1 MTRLA
6 FAYLCRYSKADLMK
20 HLIFSLMILLVISSC
35 SSDAKVSNEEAQENA
50 QVDVVPDRMLTMEI
64 EGMVCEM
71 GCGSSIRKELVG
83 LGGVSAVEFDFEEE
97 RASNTAKIA
106 FDKDKVSVDE
116 IVKAI
121 GEINK
126 GQFTVGKVSSE
137 TLQESHVHQNE
148 SAHAEEKA
156 QTEVQS
162 VGFEIP
168 NLLDFFAE
176 IM

>member
-1 MTRLA
+1 MKQLA
-6 FAYLCRYSKADLMK
+6 FFVMI
-20 HLIFSLMILLVISSC
+20 IFAVAAC
-35 SSDAKVSNEEAQENA
+35 STEVEETNGQQEESV
-50 QVDVVPDRMLTMEI
+50 QTDVVPDRMLTMEV

-71 GCGSSIRKELVG
+71 GCGSSIRKELIN

-116 IVKAI
+116 IVKAVSS
-121 GEINK
+121 INK
-126 GQFTVGKVSSE
+126 GQFSVGKVSSE
-137 TLQESHVHQNE
+137 AIQQNHVQQDE
-148 SAHAEEKA
+148 ATGADETSQAEM
-156 QTEVQS
+156 QS

-176 IM
+176 II